1 MAMLNNER
9 VPSGSFITGM
19 EIAILF
25 KENHRTKWVIYTM
38 YMLTDRYNRRVWI
51 VMIVISSTG

>member
-38 YMLTDRYNRRVWI
+38 YMLNDRYDRRV
-51 VMIVISSTG
+51 